1 MVMSW
6 MSNSM
11 KPDMSDR
18 LYELNTTIKARD
30 TLCELY
36 TNKDKLAQIYEVKQ
50 MIPCHRQWDKSHF
63 WTLHQN
69 WKENSYFD

>member
-11 KPDMSDR
+11 EPDMSEG
-18 LYELNTTIKARD
+18 LYELITTIKERD
-30 TLCELY
+30 ALCELY
-36 TNKDKLAQIYEVKQ
+36 TNKDKPAQIYEVKQ

-63 WTLHQN
+63 WMLHQN
-69 WKENSYFD
+69 